1 MSNEEVCQYFV
12 DEMKKQKEK
21 EDFKKYDLGSI
32 TESLLTRYFYSFFF
46 FFLNFNYF
54 LNELKI

>member
-46 FFLNFNYF
+46 
-54 LNELKI
+54 